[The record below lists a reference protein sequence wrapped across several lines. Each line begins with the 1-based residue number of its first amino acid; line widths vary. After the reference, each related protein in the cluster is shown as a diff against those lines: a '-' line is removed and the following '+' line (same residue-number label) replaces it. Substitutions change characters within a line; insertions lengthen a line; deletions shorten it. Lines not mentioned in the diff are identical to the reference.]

1 MLDILNANE
10 MTGLT
15 CRLLPVTHHKLLL
28 ISSNKLDRALDLRNN
43 WDREDE
49 KSDIRI
55 YLEKAF
61 HSDTAWKNLT
71 IQTDKNKTEIKT
83 TALFEKDINFNE
95 LCTEAKYDHIRMNTL
110 VIQTIGILTGL
121 LDNYSVFRNPTERIV
136 NFITKYTGTRNSPV
150 IEKMIKEFGEGKE
163 IGKNLPDPTIAS
175 INQTKKIILTA
186 NPQRTEITDH
196 LRKKYNDRKNIY
208 KEKIEIN
215 GKNRGQINSS
225 PENKQ
230 FLSQ

>member
-1 MLDILNANE
+1 
-10 MTGLT
+10 
-15 CRLLPVTHHKLLL
+15 
-28 ISSNKLDRALDLRNN
+28 
-43 WDREDE
+43 
-49 KSDIRI
+49 
-55 YLEKAF
+55 
-61 HSDTAWKNLT
+61 
-71 IQTDKNKTEIKT
+71 
-83 TALFEKDINFNE
+83 
-95 LCTEAKYDHIRMNTL
+95 
-110 VIQTIGILTGL
+110 
-121 LDNYSVFRNPTERIV
+121 
-136 NFITKYTGTRNSPV
+136 
-150 IEKMIKEFGEGKE
+150 MIKEFGEGKE
-163 IGKNLPDPTIAS
+163 IGKNLPDPTITS